1 MVMSYWVHNEDNDL
15 CYKRKGGTLNSVRG
29 VFTTSG
35 ISFALLRGEP
45 AYYADGHHFEGVAV
59 VEFSRREKPP
69 HPLWTWASP
78 NTWTVTRIREEETGE
93 TLYLDEA
100 AVEAATKEAYVMLD
114 AVLAGYREEC
124 ERGDIY
130 QGGKQ

>member
-1 MVMSYWVHNEDNDL
+1 MSYWLHNEDNDL

-35 ISFALLRGEP
+35 IGFALLKGEP

-59 VEFSRREKPP
+59 VEFSRRDGV
-69 HPLWTWASP
+69 
-78 NTWTVTRIREEETGE
+78 WTVARIREEETGD

-100 AVEAATKEAYVMLD
+100 AVEAATKEAQVMLD
-114 AVLAGYREEC
+114 AVLTGYREDC
-124 ERGDIY
+124 ERGNIY
-130 QGGKQ
+130 

>member
-1 MVMSYWVHNEDNDL
+1 M
-15 CYKRKGGTLNSVRG
+15 RKGGTLNNKRG

-45 AYYADGHHFEGVAV
+45 AYHADGYHFEGVAI
-59 VEFSRREKPP
+59 VEFFRRDDV
-69 HPLWTWASP
+69 
-78 NTWTVTRIREEETGE
+78 WTVARIREEETGD

-100 AVEAATKEAYVMLD
+100 AVAAATKEAQVMLD
-114 AVLAGYREEC
+114 AVLTGYREEC
-124 ERGDIY
+124 KRGDIY

>member
-1 MVMSYWVHNEDNDL
+1 MSYWLNDEDSDL
-15 CYKRKGGTLNSVRG
+15 RYERKGGTLNSKRG

-35 ISFALLRGEP
+35 ISFALLKGEP
-45 AYYADGHHFEGVAV
+45 AYHADGHHFEGVAV

-69 HPLWTWASP
+69 HPLWAWASP
-78 NTWTVTRIREEETGE
+78 NTWTMTGIRDADTGE
-93 TLYLDEA
+93 IVYLDEA

-114 AVLAGYREEC
+114 AVLTGYREDC
-124 ERGDIY
+124 ERGNIY